1 VRGWFR
7 RLPIHQKLVALALV
21 VTGFALGLA
30 MLALAVFD
38 IWRYRQTATEEVA
51 ALAGVL
57 AENTA
62 ASVAFDEPDSAA
74 EVLGSVRV
82 RDVVVKACIYL
93 PNGRLFAGYARQR
106 ESPCADR
113 QFLTP
118 SWSRLEAAA
127 PIVKNARS
135 LGTVYVERDLS
146 DLSRR
151 LNVTALVGVLVF
163 LAAAVS
169 AYLISRRIHASIAGP
184 ISALASFATRFSSDT
199 AADLPDLQTAPDEV
213 GDLSAAFTEM
223 IGRVR
228 LATQDAQEALRR
240 EREANRLK
248 DEFLAAV
255 SHELRTPLNAMMG
268 WAQVLGVGE
277 PSNETVRQAA
287 SSIVKNA
294 HAQTRVIE
302 DLIDVSRI
310 ATGKMRLAI
319 EHVDLRT
326 VVALAADTIQPV
338 AVAKGVRLERRAPDA
353 PCHVMGDR
361 DRLVQIL
368 WNLLSNAV
376 KFTPRGG
383 LVTISVVR
391 QGSLVVANVADTGAG
406 IDAAFLPHAFE
417 RFRQADGSTTR
428 AHGGLGIGLA
438 IVKELTELHGGQVDV
453 CSDGPGRG
461 ATFTVTLPGA
471 PWEPIKSG
479 PELTRA
485 LASPLPSLSG
495 VSVLAVDDNEE
506 ALILAAATL
515 RLAGA
520 RVESANSAEQAL
532 AMWRRQPPDVLVCDL
547 AMPGKGG
554 IELLEELREVDARS
568 GRATRAIALSAYASE
583 DDQARTRAAGFG
595 AHVTKPFAQDTLIRA
610 VASVVSVS

>member
-1 VRGWFR
+1 MRGWFR

-21 VTGFALGLA
+21 VTAFALGLA
-30 MLALAVFD
+30 LLALAVFD
-38 IWRYRQTATEEVA
+38 IWRYRETATEEVA

-74 EVLGSVRV
+74 EVLRSIRV

-93 PNGRLFAGYARQR
+93 PDGTLFAAYARQSG
-106 ESPCADR
+106 SPCAGR
-113 QFLTP
+113 PLPTQ
-118 SWSRLEAAA
+118 SWSRLGAAA
-127 PIVKNARS
+127 TIVRNARS

-146 DLSRR
+146 DLRRR
-151 LNVTALVGVLVF
+151 LNLTALVGVLVF
-163 LAAAVS
+163 VAAAVS

-184 ISALASFATRFSSDT
+184 ISALASFAKRFGSDT
-199 AADLPDLQTAPDEV
+199 AADPPDVRTAPDEV

-228 LATQDAQEALRR
+228 LATRDAQEALSR

-268 WAQVLGVGE
+268 WAQLLGVGE

-287 SSIVKNA
+287 ASIVKNA

-338 AVAKGVRLERRAPDA
+338 AEAKGVRIERRTEDV

-383 LVTISVVR
+383 LVTIAVAR
-391 QGSLVVANVADTGAG
+391 EGSRVIATVADTGTG
-406 IDAAFLPHAFE
+406 IDPAFLPHAFE

-438 IVKELTELHGGQVDV
+438 IVKELTELHGGEVRV
-453 CSDGPGRG
+453 RSEGIGLG
-461 ATFTVTLPGA
+461 ATFTVALPGA
-471 PWEPIKSG
+471 PWEPLDVRGKSRELRKLLCHRWQAFPSWPWMTTRRRWFWWRPRWG
-479 PELTRA
+479 SRVLGSRRRIRRSRRWRCGDGSPPTSWSAIWRCPERAGLNCCGNFATPTPAPGDPRAPSRCRRTPAKTIRRARWPPA
-485 LASPLPSLSG
+485 LAH
-495 VSVLAVDDNEE
+495 
-506 ALILAAATL
+506 TL
-515 RLAGA
+515 R
-520 RVESANSAEQAL
+520 SHF
-532 AMWRRQPPDVLVCDL
+532 
-547 AMPGKGG
+547 
-554 IELLEELREVDARS
+554 LRT
-568 GRATRAIALSAYASE
+568 G
-583 DDQARTRAAGFG
+583 
-595 AHVTKPFAQDTLIRA
+595 
-610 VASVVSVS
+610 

>member
-1 VRGWFR
+1 MKGWFR

-21 VTGFALGLA
+21 VTAFALGLA
-30 MLALAVFD
+30 LLALAVFD
-38 IWRYRQTATEEVA
+38 IWRYRETATEEVA

-74 EVLGSVRV
+74 EVLRSIRV
-82 RDVVVKACIYL
+82 RDVVVKACIYR
-93 PNGRLFAGYARQR
+93 PDGRLFAAYARQA
-106 ESPCADR
+106 EPPCAGR
-113 QFLTP
+113 LSPTQ
-118 SWSRLEAAA
+118 SWSRIGAAA
-127 PIVKNARS
+127 AIVRNARS

-146 DLSRR
+146 DLRRR
-151 LNVTALVGVLVF
+151 LNLTTLVGVLVF

-169 AYLISRRIHASIAGP
+169 AYLISLRIHASIAGP
-184 ISALASFATRFSSDT
+184 ISALASFAKRFGSET
-199 AADLPDLQTAPDEV
+199 AADPPDLRTAPDEV

-228 LATQDAQEALRR
+228 LATHDAQEALSR

-268 WAQVLGVGE
+268 WAQLLGVGE

-287 SSIVKNA
+287 ASIVKNA

-338 AVAKGVRLERRAPDA
+338 AEAKGVRLERRTEDV

-383 LVTISVVR
+383 LVMIAVAREGSRVRRNCGRHRHGHRSSVSAARVRAVSTGGRLHDTCAWRPRYWLGDR
-391 QGSLVVANVADTGAG
+391 QGAHRAAWRRRGRPERRHRPWRDVHDRPARGAMG
-406 IDAAFLPHAFE
+406 TARCSGGRH
-417 RFRQADGSTTR
+417 GSF
-428 AHGGLGIGLA
+428 GSSFA
-438 IVKELTELHGGQVDV
+438 IVGRPFR
-453 CSDGPGRG
+453 PGRG
-461 ATFTVTLPGA
+461 
-471 PWEPIKSG
+471 
-479 PELTRA
+479 
-485 LASPLPSLSG
+485 
-495 VSVLAVDDNEE
+495 
-506 ALILAAATL
+506 
-515 RLAGA
+515 
-520 RVESANSAEQAL
+520 
-532 AMWRRQPPDVLVCDL
+532 
-547 AMPGKGG
+547 
-554 IELLEELREVDARS
+554 
-568 GRATRAIALSAYASE
+568 
-583 DDQARTRAAGFG
+583 
-595 AHVTKPFAQDTLIRA
+595 
-610 VASVVSVS
+610 

>member
-1 VRGWFR
+1 MRGWFR

-21 VTGFALGLA
+21 VTACALGLA
-30 MLALAVFD
+30 LLALAVFD
-38 IWRYRQTATEEVA
+38 IWRYRETATEEVA

-74 EVLGSVRV
+74 EVLRSIRV

-93 PNGRLFAGYARQR
+93 PDGRLFAAYARPS
-106 ESPCADR
+106 ESPCAGR
-113 QFLTP
+113 SSATQ
-118 SWSRLEAAA
+118 SWSRLGAAA
-127 PIVKNARS
+127 TIVRNARS

-146 DLSRR
+146 DLRRR
-151 LNVTALVGVLVF
+151 LNLTALVGVLVF

-169 AYLISRRIHASIAGP
+169 AYLISQRIHASIAGP
-184 ISALASFATRFSSDT
+184 ISALAAFAKGFGSDT
-199 AADLPDLQTAPDEV
+199 AADLPDVRTAPDEV
-213 GDLSAAFTEM
+213 GDLSAAFFDM

-228 LATQDAQEALRR
+228 LATREAQEALSR

-268 WAQVLGVGE
+268 WAQLLGVGE
-277 PSNETVRQAA
+277 PSEEAVRQAA
-287 SSIVKNA
+287 ASIVKNA

-338 AVAKGVRLERRAPDA
+338 AEAKGVRIERRTEDVPS
-353 PCHVMGDR
+353 HVMGDR

-376 KFTPRGG
+376 KFTPSGG
-383 LVTISVVR
+383 LVTISTAR
-391 QGSLVVANVADTGAG
+391 EGSRVVATVADTGAG
-406 IDAAFLPHAFE
+406 IDPAFLPHAFE

-428 AHGGLGIGLA
+428 SHGGLGIGLA
-438 IVKELTELHGGQVDV
+438 IAKELTELHGGEVGV
-453 CSDGPGRG
+453 RSEGIGHG
-461 ATFTVTLPGA
+461 AIFTIALPGA
-471 PWEPIKSG
+471 PWEPIDARPDVMRES
-479 PELTRA
+479 E
-485 LASPLPSLSG
+485 SPLPSLSG

-506 ALILAAATL
+506 ALVLVAATL
-515 RLAGA
+515 ARAGA
-520 RVESANSAEQAL
+520 RVDTANSAQQAL
-532 AMWRRQPPDVLVCDL
+532 AIWRRQPADVLLCDL
-547 AMPGKGG
+547 AMPEKGG
-554 IELLEELREVDARS
+554 IELLQELRDADAGT
-568 GRATRAIALSAYASE
+568 GRLTRAVALSAYASE
-583 DDQARTRAAGFG
+583 DDQARTLAAGFG

-610 VASVVSVS
+610 VASVASAS

>member
-21 VTGFALGLA
+21 VTAFALGLA
-30 MLALAVFD
+30 MLALALFD
-38 IWRYRQTATEEVA
+38 IWRYRETATEEVA

-74 EVLGSVRV
+74 EVLRSIRV
-82 RDVVVKACIYL
+82 RDVVVKACVYL
-93 PNGRLFAGYARQR
+93 PDGRLFAGYTRQSGSECAGR
-106 ESPCADR
+106 PSPT
-113 QFLTP
+113 Q
-118 SWSRLEAAA
+118 SWSRLGASAA
-127 PIVKNARS
+127 IVRNARS

-146 DLSRR
+146 DLRRR
-151 LNVTALVGVLVF
+151 LNLTALVGVLVF

-169 AYLISRRIHASIAGP
+169 AYLVSRRIHASIAGP
-184 ISALASFATRFSSDT
+184 ISALASFAKRFGSDT
-199 AADLPDLQTAPDEV
+199 AADPPDVQTAPDEV
-213 GDLSAAFTEM
+213 GDLSAAFTAM

-228 LATQDAQEALRR
+228 LATRDAQEALSR

-287 SSIVKNA
+287 NSIVKNA
-294 HAQTRVIE
+294 RAQTRVIE

-326 VVALAADTIQPV
+326 VVAMAADTIQPV
-338 AVAKGVRLERRAPDA
+338 AEAKGVRIERRTGEA

-383 LVTISVVR
+383 LVTISVGR
-391 QGSLVVANVADTGAG
+391 EGNRVVASVADTGTG
-406 IDAAFLPHAFE
+406 VDPAFLPHAFE

-438 IVKELTELHGGQVDV
+438 IVKELTELHGGEAGVR
-453 CSDGPGRG
+453 SDGIGLG
-461 ATFTVTLPGA
+461 ATFTVALPGA
-471 PWEPIKSG
+471 PWEPVESPPEVSG
-479 PELTRA
+479 ASE
-485 LASPLPSLSG
+485 SPLPSLAG
-495 VSVLAVDDNEE
+495 LSVLAVDDNEE
-506 ALILAAATL
+506 ALVLVAAAL
-515 RLAGA
+515 GRAGA
-520 RVESANSAEQAL
+520 RVDTANSAQQAL
-532 AMWRRQPPDVLVCDL
+532 AMWRRQPADVLVCDL

-554 IELLEELREVDARS
+554 IELLRELRGADAGA
-568 GRATRAIALSAYASE
+568 GRVTRAIALSAYASE
-583 DDQARTRAAGFG
+583 EDQARTLAAGFA
-595 AHVTKPFAQDTLIRA
+595 AHVTKPFAQDALIRA
-610 VASVVSVS
+610 VASVASPS